1 MACETLAK
9 DAGAHADEVI
19 LLYLD
24 MLPDYVSLL
33 VLIKGVPPWRKPQE
47 TRKLIRQSTDGESG
61 VKFPKPARPTKTTS
75 KNTFLS
81 PSLRKYSSIYLTL
94 NNNIYFFLLISCFFH
109 SILFQFRWLV
119 IISYYELRGIA

>member
-61 VKFPKPARPTKTTS
+61 VKWDERPKTGTPYQNHLEEHFPFSLTTK
-75 KNTFLS
+75 
-81 PSLRKYSSIYLTL
+81 I
-94 NNNIYFFLLISCFFH
+94 FFH
-109 SILFQFRWLV
+109 LPYSEW
-119 IISYYELRGIA
+119 